1 VKLISHIISED
12 IDMPIVLAPTNK
24 VLRIVRIA
32 ADEKTK
38 KHLEN
43 LGITLNGDITIL
55 SSSGGTV
62 VCKIKDGRIAL
73 DRNLSTHIFVA

>member
-1 VKLISHIISED
+1 
-12 IDMPIVLAPTNK
+12 MPIVLAPTNQDLK
-24 VLRIVRIA
+24 IVKIV

-43 LGITLNGDITIL
+43 LGITINGTIMVL

-62 VCKIKDGRIAL
+62 VCKIKEGRIAL
-73 DRNLSTHIFVA
+73 DTDLSKKIFVA

>member
-1 VKLISHIISED
+1 
-12 IDMPIVLAPTNK
+12 MPIVLAPVNQDLK
-24 VLRIVRIA
+24 IVKIV

-43 LGITLNGDITIL
+43 LGITINGTVMVL

-62 VCKIKDGRIAL
+62 VCKIKEGRIAL
-73 DRNLSTHIFVA
+73 DTELSKKIFVA

>member
-1 VKLISHIISED
+1 
-12 IDMPIVLAPTNK
+12 MPLVLAPANQELK
-24 VLRIVRIA
+24 IVKIN

-38 KHLEN
+38 RRLES
-43 LGITLNGDITIL
+43 LGITVNSEITVL

-73 DRNLSTHIFVA
+73 DGNVSTRIFVS

>member
-1 VKLISHIISED
+1 
-12 IDMPIVLAPTNK
+12 MPIVLAPTNK
-24 VLRIVRIA
+24 ILKIVRIA

-43 LGITLNGDITIL
+43 LGITINGDITIL

>member
-1 VKLISHIISED
+1 
-12 IDMPIVLAPTNK
+12 MPIVLAPTNK
-24 VLRIVRIA
+24 ILKIVRIS

-43 LGITLNGDITIL
+43 LGITINGDITIL
-55 SSSGGTV
+55 SSSGVTV